1 MPRNLGKLSARPCRS
16 TCRQPAHATATD
28 AKRQGREG
36 ACPSNAISCHFYFPP
51 WLHECVHARHRGSS
65 VKRPTIIP
73 DIDLRYIHELFREMF
88 RISQPFSLPL
98 LSSLS
103 PFKWKNGE
111 DGTSIQLGESKR
123 RFSRKYNLL
132 DSGIFGELGMNGEE
146 EEEEEEGRKKIR
158 VFIKTC
164 KPAVIEEKKVDL
176 VTRGGDDIEILYAFH
191 S

>member
-1 MPRNLGKLSARPCRS
+1 MLSGQQLYLISICVIYTPAR
-16 TCRQPAHATATD
+16 
-28 AKRQGREG
+28 E
-36 ACPSNAISCHFYFPP
+36 
-51 WLHECVHARHRGSS
+51 
-65 VKRPTIIP
+65 
-73 DIDLRYIHELFREMF
+73 
-88 RISQPFSLPL
+88 L

-176 VTRGGDDIEILYAFH
+176 VTTGGGDDIEILYAFH

>member
-1 MPRNLGKLSARPCRS
+1 MLSGQQLYPISICVTYTPAR
-16 TCRQPAHATATD
+16 
-28 AKRQGREG
+28 
-36 ACPSNAISCHFYFPP
+36 
-51 WLHECVHARHRGSS
+51 
-65 VKRPTIIP
+65 
-73 DIDLRYIHELFREMF
+73 ELFREMF
-88 RISQPFSLPL
+88 RISQPFSPPL

-146 EEEEEEGRKKIR
+146 EEEEEEGRKKIS

-176 VTRGGDDIEILYAFH
+176 VTTGGGDDIEILYAFH